1 MIVPSHKEISLSRQ
15 SALLGVSRESFYY
28 KPIISPEDIRAMNA
42 IDEVYTA
49 YPFYGSRRMKP
60 ELESRGISIGRHHIR
75 RLMRKMGLEAV
86 YPKPRLSI
94 PNAPHEKY
102 PYLLSEIKATYSNQD
117 KWGDKWGQPPLFNKK
132 YDIIFSPCLVTQ
144 ELILEIR
151 SITSLMVDKWGQPPL
166 FNKKYDIIF

>member
-132 YDIIFSPCLVTQ
+132 YDIIF
-144 ELILEIR
+144 
-151 SITSLMVDKWGQPPL
+151 
-166 FNKKYDIIF
+166 